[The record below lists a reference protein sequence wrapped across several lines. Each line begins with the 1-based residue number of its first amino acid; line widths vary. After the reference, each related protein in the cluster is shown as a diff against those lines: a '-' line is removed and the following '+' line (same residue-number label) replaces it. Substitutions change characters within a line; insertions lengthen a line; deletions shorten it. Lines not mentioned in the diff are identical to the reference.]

1 MAAACELHPLLQRE
15 SDETLRKIAR
25 LRPGCQPLE
34 GVPHRIRNRAVKFRL
49 RLVCGL
55 MVSLVASGA
64 GAQTAKPAS
73 PDKNPLRRHYDL
85 AQGFQS
91 AGKLQAAAV
100 EYRLFV
106 GEALQRLAV
115 GRSNLADFAKALP
128 MFEEALNLAPS
139 NEEIRLDYAEAC
151 LAAGEMQKAET
162 LAQDALDAE
171 PRNAKAHLVMG
182 RILSRLKDRRGA
194 LAQFEAA
201 VDIQP
206 DFQNGFAL
214 ANEYLR
220 AKDEPNAEKIF
231 REMLG
236 TYRDP
241 AARIQV
247 GTAYAESGY
256 PEQAI
261 AQFKKV
267 LAKDPKYPGAHYA
280 LGAAYLV
287 GASDAMYPQAAEQFL
302 EELALRPDDFLS
314 RYQLG
319 FIELS
324 QHKLKEAE
332 ADLKHA
338 AALEPANPDSFLSLG
353 QLYMETNRPAEAETA
368 LRKCIALTTD
378 VARNH
383 YQVQRAH
390 YMLARL
396 LLQSGHAEEGKAEMQ
411 VSQELMRRNVL
422 QNQGRDATA
431 ADAGTD
437 GSMAGRPAP
446 DGPVSAKQGPVDAEQ
461 EKQVAAYEKEL
472 APAIADSY
480 NNLGAI
486 AAGNNQLPAAL
497 DYFERAHAWNPSL
510 EGLDYNWGKAAFS
523 AYRYNEAIGP
533 LGRYLNAHPDDQ
545 WARSALGTCLF
556 TAGNYAE
563 AVKTLQPLE
572 AMANATPQLGYMYGV
587 ALIKAGDYNKGV
599 AQLKAVEANKP
610 EFAAAHEALGEAFT
624 SHKDFNDAAGEFREV
639 TKLSP
644 GDYGAKYNLALALI
658 QLQQNDEA
666 QELLVELS
674 KSWQDP
680 HVYFT
685 LGKLQLARGDV
696 TGATA
701 SLEKAAQMSPKSG
714 PIHYELAAAYRRDA
728 RIEDADREMKL
739 YQALQNDAASAPGK
753 GKPE

>member
-1 MAAACELHPLLQRE
+1 MEGWRFVVYGLVAALLSSAAA
-15 SDETLRKIAR
+15 
-25 LRPGCQPLE
+25 
-34 GVPHRIRNRAVKFRL
+34 
-49 RLVCGL
+49 
-55 MVSLVASGA
+55 
-64 GAQTAKPAS
+64 AQTAKPAFA
-73 PDKNPLRRHYDL
+73 DKNPLRRHYDS
-85 AQGFQS
+85 AQNFQA
-91 AGKLQAAAV
+91 AGNLPAAAV
-100 EYRLFV
+100 EYRLFI

-115 GRSNLADFAKALP
+115 GRSNIGDFAKALP
-128 MFEEALNLAPS
+128 MFEEAANMAPS
-139 NEEIRLDYAEAC
+139 NEDIRLDYSEAC
-151 LAAGEMQKAET
+151 RRAGDLQKAKS
-162 LAQDALDAE
+162 LAQDVLDAE
-171 PRNAKAHLVMG
+171 PQDARAHLAMG
-182 RILSRLKDRRGA
+182 RILSQLKDDRDA

-201 VDIQP
+201 VEIQP

-214 ANEYLR
+214 ANEYLE
-220 AKDEPNAEKIF
+220 AKDEPNAAKIF

-236 TYRDP
+236 SYKDP
-241 AARIQV
+241 AVRIQV
-247 GTAYAESGY
+247 GTAYAQNGY

-261 AQFKKV
+261 AEFKKV

-287 GASDAMYPQAAEQFL
+287 GGSDALYPQAAEQFR

-332 ADLKHA
+332 ADLTRA
-338 AALEPANPDSFLSLG
+338 AALDPTNPDSFLSLG
-353 QLYMETNRPAEAETA
+353 QLYMETSRPAEAETA

-378 VARNH
+378 VTRNH

-396 LLQSGHAEEGKAEMQ
+396 LLQTGHEDEGKAEMQ

-422 QNQGRDATA
+422 QNQGRDANGA
-431 ADAGTD
+431 EAGTGGLEAK
-437 GSMAGRPAP
+437 GSAP
-446 DGPVSAKQGPVDAEQ
+446 SEAQLSAKQAPVNAEE
-461 EKQVAAYEKEL
+461 EKQVTGYEKEL

-486 AAGNNQLPAAL
+486 AAGNNELPAAL
-497 DYFERAHAWNPSL
+497 DYFEQAYAWSPSL

-533 LGRYLNAHPDDQ
+533 LGRYLKTHADDE
-545 WARSALGTCLF
+545 WARSALGTSF
-556 TAGNYAE
+556 FMTGRYAD
-563 AVKTLQPLE
+563 AAKTLGPME
-572 AMANATPQLGYMYGV
+572 AGASANPQLSYMYGV
-587 ALIKAGDYNKGV
+587 ALIKAGDYDKGV
-599 AQLKAVEANKP
+599 AQLKAVETKKP

-624 SHKDFNDAAGEFREV
+624 SRKDFKDAAAEFREV
-639 TKLSP
+639 IRLSP
-644 GDYGAKYNLALALI
+644 ADYGAKYNLALTLI

-666 QELLVELS
+666 QALLGELS

-680 HVYFT
+680 HLYFT

-696 TGATA
+696 AGATA

-714 PIHYELAAAYRRDA
+714 PIHYELATAYRRGA
-728 RIEDADREMKL
+728 RIQDADREMKL
-739 YQALQNDAASAPGK
+739 YESLQNNAASTPGK